1 MNWVHPLSAL
11 FPTVQG
17 AVLHTLWRRT
27 TPMTGREVHRVSATG
42 SYRGTLV
49 ALDRLVEQGIVE
61 ARRVGQAREYR
72 LNEEH
77 LAHPALAAAL
87 AAFTP
92 RADLDD
98 RLRALVHQ
106 HLPDDRHVSLAYFGS
121 FARGEAGADSDIDL
135 LLVVPDGTAD
145 DTTDRIV
152 ADLEVRGQRWTG
164 NEVQVYAT
172 RHTDLARAVAAGDPI
187 VAEWQ
192 QDAVTILGP
201 TIQRLLEAPR

>member
-1 MNWVHPLSAL
+1 
-11 FPTVQG
+11 
-17 AVLHTLWRRT
+17 
-27 TPMTGREVHRVSATG
+27 MTGREVHRVSATG

-77 LAHPALAAAL
+77 LAHSALTAAL

-106 HLPDDRHVSLAYFGS
+106 HLADDQHLSLAYFGS
-121 FARGEAGADSDIDL
+121 FARGEAGVDSDIDL

-172 RHTDLARAVAAGDPI
+172 RHADLARAVAAGDPI

-192 QDAVTILGP
+192 RDAVTILGP